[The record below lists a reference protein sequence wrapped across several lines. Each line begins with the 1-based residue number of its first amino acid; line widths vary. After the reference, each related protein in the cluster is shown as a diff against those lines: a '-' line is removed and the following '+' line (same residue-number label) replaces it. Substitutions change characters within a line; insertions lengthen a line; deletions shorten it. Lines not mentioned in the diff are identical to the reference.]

1 MNRLQRYI
9 AAQLL
14 RGFIMVTMALGG
26 LFSVIILVQEI
37 DDLEPGRY
45 TLLDALLFVFLTL
58 PQTIIG
64 LLPVIALLG
73 VSVALGAMNQSCEL
87 LVIRSCF
94 LSVREITKA
103 VLVTGSILLL
113 ADIALAQW
121 IMPPLARSAYLNKAL
136 KTESLPAQETGKQGF
151 YVRHDGLVMRVRG
164 IRHGQHLSDVDL
176 LYFDKDGL
184 LQESISAANVL
195 VRHGQPWLL
204 SRVVVRHMQGNMLVR
219 TPLQETLSISSPL
232 PPGNLGLLLLPTESL
247 PPSKL
252 IAIIRTFRQQHQDP
266 NPYRYALWQQLASPL
281 SIMALLLLAVPLALG
296 TWGRASSGRRL
307 VLGLSLGIGFY
318 VLNKLTIYLGVTI
331 AMGAPLPA
339 LLPGTMVLIL
349 GLVLL
354 RRIS

>member
-1 MNRLQRYI
+1 MNRLQRYM

-14 RGFIMVTMALGG
+14 RGFVIVTVALGG

-73 VSVALGAMNQSCEL
+73 VSVALGAMNQSREL
-87 LVIRSCF
+87 LVIRSC
-94 LSVREITKA
+94 LSVQEITKT
-103 VLVTGSILLL
+103 VLVTGAILLL
-113 ADIALAQW
+113 ADMALAQW
-121 IMPPLARSAYLNKAL
+121 IMPPLARRAYLNKAL

-151 YVRHDGLVMRVRG
+151 YVRHNGLILRVRG
-164 IRHGQHLSDVDL
+164 IRHGHHLTDVDL
-176 LYFDKDGL
+176 LRFDKDGL
-184 LQESISAANVL
+184 LQESISATNVL
-195 VRHGQPWLL
+195 VRQGQPWML
-204 SRVVVRHMQGNMLVR
+204 SGAVVRRMQEGVLVR
-219 TPLQETLSISSPL
+219 TPRQETLSIPSPL

-247 PPSKL
+247 PPSRL

-281 SIMALLLLAVPLALG
+281 SIVALLVLAVPLALG
-296 TWGRASSGRRL
+296 AWGRASGGRRL

-318 VLNKLTIYLGVTI
+318 VLNKLTIYLGVTM
-331 AMGAPLPA
+331 AMGVVLPA
-339 LLPGTMVLIL
+339 LLPGSLVLIL
-349 GLVLL
+349 GLALL
-354 RRIS
+354 RRVG

>member
-1 MNRLQRYI
+1 MNRLQRYM

-14 RGFIMVTMALGG
+14 RGFLVVTIALGG
-26 LFSVIILVQEI
+26 LFSVIALVQEI

-45 TLLDALLFVFLTL
+45 TLLDALLFVFMTL
-58 PQTIIG
+58 PQTLIG

-87 LVIRSCF
+87 LVIRSSC
-94 LSVREITKA
+94 LSVREITRT
-103 VLVTGSILLL
+103 VLVTGAILLL
-113 ADIALAQW
+113 AGIALAQW

-151 YVRHDGLVMRVRG
+151 YVRHDGLILRVRG
-164 IRHGQHLSDVDL
+164 IRHGQHLTDVDL
-176 LYFDKDGL
+176 LRFDKDGL

-195 VRHGQPWLL
+195 VRHGHPWLL
-204 SRVVVRHMQGNMLVR
+204 SRVMVRRMQGDMLVR
-219 TPLQETLSISSPL
+219 SPLQDTLSIPSPL

-252 IAIIRTFRQQHQDP
+252 ITTIRTFRQQHQDP

-281 SIMALLLLAVPLALG
+281 SIVALLLLAVPLSLG
-296 TWGRASSGRRL
+296 VWGRTPGGRRL

-318 VLNKLTIYLGVTI
+318 VLNKLTIYLGVTM
-331 AMGAPLPA
+331 AVGAPLPA

-349 GLVLL
+349 SLMLL
-354 RRIS
+354 RRLS